1 MRKGIAP
8 SLIGIIAF
16 VFISIFSLYISIAQ
30 AKQEIVTLTTRDD
43 VNGPGSTGNYL
54 LDTSRKI
61 TVNYL
66 LDTPDGK
73 EVRSMLLVVPGANG
87 VMKLSQKSDGT
98 ITHAIRP
105 NLFVRLSSFFH
116 ERSIGLAFIDVPS
129 DHTNGIGVWF
139 RKDKAHLTDLEMVAK
154 DLKNRYPSAKIYLG
168 SSGSGGISAL
178 FAAKTAGANLNGVI
192 LAGADYN
199 QLHAYDHSGIKIPVI
214 ALHHLEDGC
223 DSSPF
228 LEAKEV
234 AEKYSFLLVPFTGGK
249 PDKDKDPCV
258 SLSKHGFLD
267 LEKQVATTIGDWM
280 DGKKISPQAPE
291 DAKVFLNEHI
301 VWVPMQNDSQAIK
314 IQTTVFQPDGS
325 GPFPLVI
332 ISHGV
337 PSDSDKPEV
346 AKVKYRQ
353 RFSAQAKEF
362 VNNGFVVAVP
372 MRRGYG
378 YSGGKMNMYS
388 ASSFFTIQTFGLE
401 DAKDIKATIDFMS
414 HQSSVDGKRIVL
426 VGQSGGGLASLAYGS
441 LADPNLKG
449 IINFA
454 GGLKLSS
461 TRLDWPN
468 EMAKAFGNY
477 AKTTKVSSIWF
488 YTENDSFF
496 PPDVARR
503 GYEAYQKNGGQAK
516 LFSLPAFKKDG
527 HTLFHS
533 ADGNQIWR
541 EEVLKFLEQ
550 IGFNI
555 TGK

>member
-1 MRKGIAP
+1 M
-8 SLIGIIAF
+8 GIIAF
-16 VFISIFSLYISIAQ
+16 AFISVFSSHISPADS
-30 AKQEIVTLTTRDD
+30 KQEIITMTTRDD
-43 VNGPGSTGNYL
+43 VIGSG
-54 LDTSRKI
+54 I

-73 EVRSMLLVVPGANG
+73 EVRSILLVIPGGNG
-87 VMKLSQKSDGT
+87 VINLSQKSDGT
-98 ITHAIRP
+98 ITHTIGP
-105 NLFVRLSSFFH
+105 NLFVRLSSFFR

-129 DHTNGIGVWF
+129 DRWNGIGASF
-139 RKDKAHLTDLEMVAK
+139 RKGKDHLTDLEKVLK
-154 DLKNRYPSAKIYLG
+154 DLKNRYPSVHIYMG
-168 SSGSGGISAL
+168 SSGSGGVSAL
-178 FAAKTAGANLNGVI
+178 FAAKTARENLSGVI

-199 QLHAYDHSGIKIPVI
+199 QLHAYDLSGIKVTVI

-228 LEAKEV
+228 IEAKIV
-234 AEKYSFLLVPFTGGK
+234 SEKYSFLLVPFSGGT
-249 PDKDKDPCV
+249 PDMDKIPCHF
-258 SLSKHGFLD
+258 LTKHGFVG

-280 DGKKISPQAPE
+280 DGKKIAAQAPE
-291 DAKVFLNEHI
+291 DAKIFLNEQ
-301 VWVPMQNDSQAIK
+301 VLFVPMQNESQTIEL
-314 IQTTVFQPDGS
+314 QTTIFKPDGS

-332 ISHGV
+332 LSHGV

-353 RFSAQAKEF
+353 RFSAQAQEF
-362 VNNGFVVAVP
+362 VNRGFVVAVP

-378 YSGGKMNMYS
+378 LSGGQMNTYR
-388 ASSFFTIQTFGLE
+388 ASSFFTIHTFGLE

-414 HQSSVDGKRIVL
+414 RQPCVDGKQIVL
-426 VGQSGGGLASLAYGS
+426 VGLSGGGLASLAYGS
-441 LADPNLKG
+441 LADPNIKG
-449 IINFA
+449 IVNFA

-488 YTENDSFF
+488 YAENDRSF
-496 PPDVARR
+496 PPDVVRR
-503 GYEAYQKNGGQAK
+503 AYEAYQKNGGKAK
-516 LFSLPAFKKDG
+516 LFALPAFKKDG
-527 HTLFHS
+527 HTLFHD
-533 ADGNQIWR
+533 AEGNQMWR

-550 IGFNI
+550 IEINI

>member
-8 SLIGIIAF
+8 LLIGPIAF
-16 VFISIFSLYISIAQ
+16 VFISIFSLTISVAQ
-30 AKQEIVTLTTRDD
+30 AKQEIITLTTRNDLTMR
-43 VNGPGSTGNYL
+43 G
-54 LDTSRKI
+54 I
-61 TVNYL
+61 TANYL

-73 EVRSMLLVVPGANG
+73 EVRSILLVIPGGNG

-98 ITHAIRP
+98 ITHAIRT
-105 NLFVRLSSFFH
+105 NLFVRLSSFFR

-129 DHTNGIGVWF
+129 DHSDGIGATF
-139 RKDKAHLTDLEMVAK
+139 RKDKAHLTDIESVAK
-154 DLKNRYPSAKIYLG
+154 DLKDHYPSAKIYMG

-178 FAAKTAGANLNGVI
+178 FAARTAGANLSGVI
-192 LAGADYN
+192 LTGADYN
-199 QLHAYDHSGIKIPVI
+199 QLHAYDHSGIKVPVV

-249 PDKDKDPCV
+249 PDTDKDPCA
-258 SLSKHGFLD
+258 SLSKHGFIG
-267 LEKQVATTIGDWM
+267 LEKQVATTIDDWM

-291 DAKVFLNEHI
+291 GAKVFLNEH
-301 VWVPMQNDSQAIK
+301 VLFAPMQNESQAIK
-314 IQTTVFQPDGS
+314 LQTTIFKPDGS

-332 ISHGV
+332 LSHGV

-353 RFSAQAKEF
+353 RFSTQAQEF
-362 VNNGFVVAVP
+362 VNRGFVVAVP

-378 YSGGKMNMYS
+378 LSGGQMNTYS
-388 ASSFFTIQTFGLE
+388 VSSFFTIHTFGLE

-414 HQSSVDGKRIVL
+414 RQPYVDGKHIVL

-441 LADPNLKG
+441 LADPNIKG

-454 GGLKLSS
+454 GGLKLSR

-477 AKTTKVSSIWF
+477 AKTTKVPSIWF
-488 YTENDSFF
+488 YAENDSYF
-496 PPDVARR
+496 PPDVARKA
-503 GYEAYQKNGGQAK
+503 YEAYQKNGGQAK
-516 LFSLPAFKKDG
+516 LFALPAFKKDG

-533 ADGNQIWR
+533 ADGNQMWR

>member
-1 MRKGIAP
+1 MRKGIT
-8 SLIGIIAF
+8 SLLIGTIAC
-16 VFISIFSLYISIAQ
+16 VFISAFSSCISVAH

-43 VNGPGSTGNYL
+43 TNGRG
-54 LDTSRKI
+54 I
-61 TVNYL
+61 TMSYL

-73 EVRSMLLVVPGANG
+73 EVRSILLVVPGGNG

-98 ITHAIRP
+98 ITHTIRS
-105 NLFVRLSSFFH
+105 NSFMRLSSFFR

-129 DHTNGIGVWF
+129 DHNDGIGTTF
-139 RKDKAHLTDLEMVAK
+139 RKDRAHLTDLEMVTK
-154 DLKNRYPSAKIYLG
+154 DLKKRYPSVKIYMG

-178 FAAKTAGANLNGVI
+178 FAAKTAGQNLSGVI

-199 QLHAYDHSGIKIPVI
+199 ELHAYDHSGIKVPVI

-228 LEAKEV
+228 IEAKEV

-249 PDKDKDPCV
+249 PDTEKDPCA
-258 SLSKHGFLD
+258 SLTKHGFIG
-267 LEKQVATTIGDWM
+267 LEKQVATTIDDWM
-280 DGKKISPQAPE
+280 DGRKISPQAPE
-291 DAKVFLNEHI
+291 GTKVFLNEHI
-301 VWVPMQNDSQAIK
+301 LWVPMETDSQKIK
-314 IQTTVFQPDGS
+314 LQTTIFQPDGI
-325 GPFPLVI
+325 GPFPLIVL
-332 ISHGV
+332 SHGV
-337 PSDSDKPEV
+337 PFDKAGAAE
-346 AKVKYRQ
+346 VKYRQ
-353 RFSAQAKEF
+353 RFSAQAQEF
-362 VNNGFVVAVP
+362 VNRGFVVAVP

-378 YSGGKMNMYS
+378 LSGGRMNTS
-388 ASSFFTIQTFGLE
+388 DGSSIQTFGLN

-414 HQSSVDGKRIVL
+414 QQPSVDGKRIVL

-441 LADPNLKG
+441 LANPNIKG

-454 GGLKLSS
+454 GGLKVSS
-461 TRLDWPN
+461 KPRWDI
-468 EMAKAFGNY
+468 EMAEAFGNF
-477 AKTTKVSSIWF
+477 AKTTKVPSIWF

-503 GYEAYQKNGGQAK
+503 AYEAYQKNGGQAK
-516 LFSLPAFKKDG
+516 LFPLPTFRKDG